1 MAKRMPRRRRAK
13 RTGGKNSQNTKTDER
28 VTLRVVQ
35 DIRAVGST
43 ANNVGSYVW
52 VAYSPQNTAYFN
64 ITSSTEFTARKALYD
79 EFKISYMKISFRP
92 SVNEVISAQGT
103 GATAAFFSPDVY
115 TFIDR
120 DGNAPISTSLNI
132 PAKLQEYAS
141 CRIHKWTRS
150 WTRTLKTNTFWCNT
164 NYPVANTNEPEFQPW
179 INKGVMGMVGVYA
192 QYLQVPPTNLLGQ
205 ITVTYGVQFRGKKP
219 TAFGYDPVS
228 GTVLVTPIEC
238 YPLIVPQNKVLA
250 AERADQYLNGDGEI
264 VSLRDGQLAKL
275 GPTGNAGYAQLLS
288 GPTGL

>member
-150 WTRTLKTNTFWCNT
+150 WTRTLKTNTF
-164 NYPVANTNEPEFQPW
+164 
-179 INKGVMGMVGVYA
+179 GVI
-192 QYLQVPPTNLLGQ
+192 P
-205 ITVTYGVQFRGKKP
+205 ITQ
-219 TAFGYDPVS
+219 
-228 GTVLVTPIEC
+228 
-238 YPLIVPQNKVLA
+238 
-250 AERADQYLNGDGEI
+250 
-264 VSLRDGQLAKL
+264 
-275 GPTGNAGYAQLLS
+275 
-288 GPTGL
+288 